1 MYNDRTHHTNP
12 TQDYHLPTDVYR
24 YLFTPIDSLDPFMN
38 EWLLSVNPVPFSPL
52 SVPSNYTI
60 WIDPVSSPATSIALH
75 STFIDSIRPALSTG
89 LRRYLRILSRGDITH
104 NNRLRIY
111 RGHQDSF
118 LHLILIPE
126 HYLFLHTLRVFIAR
140 SLIRQD
146 IHQLLH

>member
-12 TQDYHLPTDVYR
+12 PQDYHLPTDDHR
-24 YLFTPIDSLDPFMN
+24 YLFTPIDSLDPLLN
-38 EWLLSVNPVPFSPL
+38 ELIRSVNPIPFSPL
-52 SVPSNYTI
+52 SVPSSYTI
-60 WIDPVSSPATSIALH
+60 WIDPVSPATSIALH
-75 STFIDSIRPALSTG
+75 STFIESIRPALSIG
-89 LRRYLRILSRGDITH
+89 LRRYLRILSQGDITH

-146 IHQLLH
+146 ILQLLH